1 MKLFLTILLAAC
13 GFVAQPICVAQSREG
28 EADAFVRENNT
39 KRAQN
44 LDGVSF
50 TIRFKDNRRQF
61 QQGELMTLELSF
73 ASAKPHTFVVDA
85 ATYDRS
91 GRLESDRFRVDQPD
105 AVVDPLYDY
114 FHFFEAFVG
123 GGLRSIPELTEK
135 PEVINDDL
143 NEWLRFDRPGR
154 YRLYVMSSRVGRK
167 ENHAKPLPPV
177 VSNIVEFEI
186 VPADKKWAN
195 QQLTQAV
202 TALANP
208 GADNRDDCRTLRF
221 LGTKAAVTEMVKRSR
236 GELHGCDYD
245 FKFGLIG
252 SPHRDFVIEELEK
265 ALSAPEQPITATLVH
280 TLTLLDFTRQA
291 TPLPPYPDNNDE
303 QQLRQWQSLIER
315 RRRAYDERFT
325 NYLRQLLA
333 AIPQKEER
341 ARATSLQTLLESRS
355 ELAISEWSN
364 VVSFMPDV
372 FSRLPMDAQRNL
384 LTSQWKPLANAAM
397 LPVLRAILKQ
407 PEDKNNNYAQR
418 DLRTTTLRRLY
429 ELSPEEGRRLIIA
442 EIRRPNPS
450 VNDTVLKLLPNE
462 VLPELDSV
470 LIENLEQTRAP
481 NGTGNLDAIASLIA
495 RYASAGIL
503 QQVRTIYEAPGA
515 GKWACSTQSSLIA
528 YFLRVDP
535 SMGSEYLKQSL
546 AARGKDLS
554 RCYTST
560 LLGVALL
567 QPTREVE
574 EIATASLDDED
585 PEVVSHAAQV
595 LERFGGVDAEK
606 AIWRRFEKWH
616 DDMQSRSEELR
627 KQNAG
632 VPALGAPELSGQV
645 MIEEALRNAIV
656 HGQAWLA
663 DREKLKR
670 VRELCLTDASREE
683 LDGRIENWRR
693 DINIFLNADG
703 EPVSILI
710 AQYNLATMDA
720 LKQKLVQFPA
730 GSVFR
735 WSALAD
741 NNQAKAQE
749 IFQQLKTYLEDHGMK
764 LEPEVAAK
772 GEP

>member
-1 MKLFLTILLAAC
+1 
-13 GFVAQPICVAQSREG
+13 AQSREG

-50 TIRFKDNRRQF
+50 TIRFKDNQRQF
-61 QQGELMTLELSF
+61 QQGELMRLELSF
-73 ASAKPHTFVVDA
+73 ASTKPHTFVVDA

-91 GRLESDRFRVDQPD
+91 GRLDCDNFVLDQYD

-114 FHFFEAFVG
+114 FHSFMGFVA

-135 PEVINDDL
+135 PEVINADL
-143 NEWLRFDRPGR
+143 NEWLRFDKPGR
-154 YRLYVMSSRVGRK
+154 YRLYVVSSRVGRK
-167 ENHAKPLPPV
+167 DHRGKPLAPV

-186 VPADKKWAN
+186 VPADKKWAS
-195 QQLTQAV
+195 QQFAQAI
-202 TALANP
+202 TALAKP
-208 GADNRDDCRTLRF
+208 GADDRGDCRTLRF
-221 LGTKAAVTEMVKRSR
+221 LGIKAAVTEMIKRSR
-236 GELHGCDYD
+236 GEPHGCDFD
-245 FKFGLIG
+245 FSFGLIG

-265 ALSAPEQPITATLVH
+265 ALSAPEQPVTATLLN
-280 TLTLLDFTRQA
+280 TLTLLDVTRQT
-291 TPLPPYPDNNDE
+291 TPLPLYPEGDE
-303 QQLRQWQSLIER
+303 QQREWQALVER
-315 RRRAYDERFT
+315 RRRLRNERFT

-333 AIPQKEER
+333 AIPQKQER

-355 ELAISEWSN
+355 ELANTEWSN

-397 LPVLRAILKQ
+397 LPVLRGILKQ
-407 PEDKNNNYAQR
+407 PEDKNDSYAQK

-429 ELSPEEGRRLIIA
+429 ELSPEEGRRLILA
-442 EIRRPNPS
+442 EIRRPNPT
-450 VNDTVLKLLPNE
+450 VNETVLKLLPDE
-462 VLPELDSV
+462 VMPELDSV
-470 LIENLEQTRAP
+470 LIENLEQTRGP
-481 NGTGNLDAIASLIA
+481 NGTGNADAIASLIE
-495 RYASAGIL
+495 RYASAGIS

-515 GKWACSTQSSLIA
+515 GKWACSIQASLIA

-535 SMGSEYLKQSL
+535 SIGSEYLKQAL
-546 AARGKDLS
+546 AARGKNLS

-567 QPTREVE
+567 QHTREVE
-574 EIATASLDDED
+574 EIATASLDDDD

-595 LERFGGVDAEK
+595 LERFGGVDSEK

-616 DDMQSRSEELR
+616 DDMQNRSEELR
-627 KQNAG
+627 KQTMG

-645 MIEEALRNAIV
+645 MIEQALRNAIV
-656 HGQAWLA
+656 HGQSWLA
-663 DREKLKR
+663 DPEKLKR
-670 VRELCLTDASREE
+670 VRELCLTDESRAE

-693 DINIFLNADG
+693 DINIYLNADG
-703 EPVSILI
+703 EPISITL
-710 AQYNLATMDA
+710 AQYNVATMEA
-720 LKQKLVQFPA
+720 LKQKLLQFPP

-735 WSALAD
+735 WGGVAS
-741 NNQAKAQE
+741 NNEAKAQE
-749 IFQQLKTYLEDHGMK
+749 VFQQLKTYLEDHGMK

-772 GEP
+772 AEP